1 MSSYENHLFEKGL
14 PIIFHLDRL
23 KENQQCVNN
32 WHENLELI
40 YCIEGQGEAVINS
53 KHTLLSK
60 GDILVINSGDIH
72 YITALSETLSYYCLI
87 ISTAFLQEYGMNAE
101 NTSFCEYITDNSFTY
116 FFETISGELSEKKPY
131 YHSAVKG
138 AVLSCA
144 AELFR
149 GYTTE
154 KKENINQDKIKRGLT
169 YIREHFTEELDVE
182 VIARH
187 AGFSRFYFSR
197 QFKETTGLTVM
208 KYVEFL
214 RCRHARELLE
224 DGWPVSKAA
233 LECGFK
239 DISYFTKVFKRQ
251 FGVLPSKLRSK

>member
-1 MSSYENHLFEKGL
+1 M
-14 PIIFHLDRL
+14 
-23 KENQQCVNN
+23 
-32 WHENLELI
+32 
-40 YCIEGQGEAVINS
+40 
-53 KHTLLSK
+53 
-60 GDILVINSGDIH
+60 
-72 YITALSETLSYYCLI
+72 
-87 ISTAFLQEYGMNAE
+87 
-101 NTSFCEYITDNSFTY
+101 
-116 FFETISGELSEKKPY
+116 
-131 YHSAVKG
+131 
-138 AVLSCA
+138 
-144 AELFR
+144 
-149 GYTTE
+149 
-154 KKENINQDKIKRGLT
+154 T

-224 DGWPVSKAA
+224 DGWHVSKDA